1 MSRAVLRVNARPAR
15 RGGTFVEDLLT
26 VTVVAVA
33 IIVASYVYMPDFQR
47 GAHTVAAEIESWL
60 YGE

>member
-1 MSRAVLRVNARPAR
+1 MPRVNARPAR

-33 IIVASYVYMPDFQR
+33 IIAASYIYMPDFQR
-47 GAHTVAAEIESWL
+47 GVHTVAREIESWVSGL
-60 YGE
+60 